1 MELML
6 MTEACGD
13 AFSRR
18 AAALMPRKTLV
29 CVTAMM
35 RSYSFLLVYSITPR
49 SETPA
54 LLTSTSRPSNSLA
67 ARCTADAHAAS
78 SATSWWWNT
87 AVPRAERISAATASP
102 VRSRMSVTTTLAPSS
117 ASRSALARPMPLPP
131 PVTSATRPRNLV
143 MCHPPHARDGPPA
156 GPSAE
161 QSRTRTWKAGG
172 TPGAGRGVGV
182 PGRRPTGP
190 GRRGSGRPRL
200 LRDLQRGRER
210 ASQEPRVTR
219 GDVRRVAVDE
229 VVADN
234 RGAGAVDAQPPRRVD
249 NPTIGARHGVT
260 HLLLG
265 LPVRLR
271 LAQRGRAGLDV
282 VQVRRHAV
290 GPGVG
295 AVRRV
300 VQEHD
305 RPRRTV
311 QLVHGRGHPGTPVRR
326 GLAFDRESTARGR
339 ARTAPGSR
347 RPAT

>member
-35 RSYSFLLVYSITPR
+35 RSYSFLLVSSITPR

-131 PVTSATRPRNLV
+131 PVTRATRPRNLV
-143 MCHPPHARDGPPA
+143 MCTRPPHVMVLPTYRARSSLARARGKLVGHRA
-156 GPSAE
+156 QAVGSA
-161 QSRTRTWKAGG
+161 SRA
-172 TPGAGRGVGV
+172 
-182 PGRRPTGP
+182 TGP

-229 VVADN
+229 VVADD
-234 RGAGAVDAQPPRRVD
+234 RGAAAVDAQPPRRVD
-249 NPTIGARHGVT
+249 NPTIGSRHGVA

-265 LPVRLR
+265 LPVRPR
-271 LAQRGRAGLDV
+271 LAQRGGAGLDV